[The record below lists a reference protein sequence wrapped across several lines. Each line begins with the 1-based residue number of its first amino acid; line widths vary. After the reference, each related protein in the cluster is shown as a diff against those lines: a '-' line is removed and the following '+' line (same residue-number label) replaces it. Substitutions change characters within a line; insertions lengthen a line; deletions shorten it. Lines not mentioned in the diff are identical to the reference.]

1 MQSARVSSNS
11 ICYFIFTTLSAP
23 CGKSDFEQI
32 MSHKINSCYWLNQ
45 FNRLM
50 QERFAVHPVLNKVT
64 NEARSVEA
72 DASGAFPSIHWYIF
86 RLSKAF
92 SAGEVVAE
100 SEAS

>member
-1 MQSARVSSNS
+1 
-11 ICYFIFTTLSAP
+11 
-23 CGKSDFEQI
+23 
-32 MSHKINSCYWLNQ
+32 
-45 FNRLM
+45 M